1 MVQYQPHPK
10 DNLGLFITLSDLIE
24 PGSPAKYPFLIA
36 FTTEL
41 LEGPDK
47 EHSIGEGK

>member
-1 MVQYQPHPK
+1 MVQFQPHPK

-24 PGSPAKYPFLIA
+24 PGSSARYPFLIA
-36 FTTEL
+36 FATHL

-47 EHSIGEGK
+47 GHSTGEGK